1 MMAGPVIAG
10 QPLQVD
16 PRRIPDLADP
26 VPLLQRLQDEDHIH
40 WSGEAGAWLITR
52 YDDVRAGFLDRRLGV
67 TRPMPAPERFEEE
80 FREVY
85 RAYRN
90 SLETWMVMSEP
101 PDHTRL
107 RKLANRGLTPT
118 AIEGLRPQV
127 GEIVD
132 GLLAAMPDSGDC
144 DFVNAFAYP
153 LPAAVI
159 ALLIGVPTTILR
171 DLHRWS
177 DDIAKG
183 LGAPGEDIIRPP
195 AYATFEMSAY
205 LTDFIAERR
214 ANPKDAI
221 IDQLIAARDGDARM
235 SSDELIGNL
244 ILFLFAGHETTMNLL
259 SSGLRSLLRH
269 PGQMQDLRD
278 NLDNRS
284 VIAGAV
290 EEILRYD
297 GALFML
303 MRFAAQDFEWHGR
316 RIAKGDKVFLY
327 CLAANRDRRKF
338 EQPDRFDI
346 RRPDSKQHIAFGYGP
361 HFCLGGPLARLEMEV
376 ALPALLRRFPALS
389 LPGENVAWRNNMT
402 LRGQPSMPLRIGVGV

>member
-1 MMAGPVIAG
+1 MASAI
-10 QPLQVD
+10 QVD
-16 PRRIPDLADP
+16 PNRIPDLADP
-26 VPLLQRLQDEDHIH
+26 VPLLQRLQDEDPIH
-40 WSGEAGAWLITR
+40 WSGDAGAWMVTR
-52 YDDVRAGFLDRRLGV
+52 YDDVRAGFHDRRLAV
-67 TRPMPAPERFEEE
+67 SRPMPAPERFEEE
-80 FREVY
+80 FREIY

-90 SLETWMVMSEP
+90 SLETWMVITEP

-118 AIEGLRPQV
+118 AIEGLRPRIA
-127 GEIVD
+127 EIVD
-132 GLLAAMPDSGDC
+132 GLLDDMDETIPGGDEI
-144 DFVNAFAYP
+144 DFVKAFAYP

-159 ALLIGVPTTILR
+159 ALLIGVPKSILK

-195 AYATFEMSAY
+195 AYATQEMTAY
-205 LTDFIAERR
+205 LQDFIAARR
-214 ANPKDAI
+214 AHPQNAI
-221 IDQLIAARDGDARM
+221 IDHLIAARDGDDRM
-235 SSDELIGNL
+235 SDDELIGNL

-259 SSGLRSLLRH
+259 SSGLRTLIRH
-269 PGQMQDLRD
+269 PAQMRELRE
-278 NLDNRS
+278 NLDDPA
-284 VIAGAV
+284 VVAGAV

-303 MRFAAQDFEWHGR
+303 MRFAAEDFEWHGR
-316 RIAKGDKVFLY
+316 RISKGDKVFLY

-338 EQPDRFDI
+338 AEPDRFDI

-361 HFCLGGPLARLEMEV
+361 HFCLGGPLARLEMQV

-389 LPGENVAWRNNMT
+389 LASDAVAWRNNMT
-402 LRGQPSMPLRIGVGV
+402 LRGQPTMPLLVGVH

>member
-1 MMAGPVIAG
+1 M
-10 QPLQVD
+10 
-16 PRRIPDLADP
+16 ADP
-26 VPLLQRLQDEDHIH
+26 LPLLQRLQDEDHIH
-40 WSGEAGAWLITR
+40 WSSEGRAWMVTR
-52 YDDVRAGFLDRRLGV
+52 YDDVRAGFHDRRLAV
-67 TRPMPAPERFEEE
+67 TRPMPEPERFEEE
-80 FREVY
+80 FRDIY

-107 RKLANRGLTPT
+107 RQLANRGLTPT
-118 AIEGLRPQV
+118 AIEALRPQI

-132 GLLAAMPDSGDC
+132 GLLAAMPNGGDC
-144 DFVNAFAYP
+144 DFVESFAYP

-159 ALLIGVPTTILR
+159 ALLIGLPTSILN

-183 LGAPGEDIIRPP
+183 LGAPGEDIFRPP
-195 AYATFEMSAY
+195 AHATHEMTEY
-205 LTDFIAERR
+205 LMDFIGQRR
-214 ANPKDAI
+214 ANPQDAI
-221 IDQLIAARDGDARM
+221 IDQLIAARDGDDRM
-235 SSDELIGNL
+235 STDELIGNL

-259 SSGLRSLLRH
+259 SNGLRTLIRH
-269 PGQMQDLRD
+269 PEQMEDLRD
-278 NLDNRS
+278 NLDDRT
-284 VIAGAV
+284 VVAGAV

-316 RIAKGDKVFLY
+316 KISKGDKVFLY

-338 EQPDRFDI
+338 DQPDRFDI

-376 ALPALLRRFPALS
+376 ALPALLRRYSALKLAS
-389 LPGENVAWRNNMT
+389 DDVAWRNNIT
-402 LRGQPSMPLRIGVGV
+402 LRGQPAMPIEIGV